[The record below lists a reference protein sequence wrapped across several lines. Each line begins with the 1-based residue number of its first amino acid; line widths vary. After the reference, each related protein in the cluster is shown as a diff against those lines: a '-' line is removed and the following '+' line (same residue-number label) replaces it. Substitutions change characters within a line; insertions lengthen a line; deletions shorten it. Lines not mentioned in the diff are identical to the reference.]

1 MRFFGYYFFSFSNYA
16 KIKINFYT
24 LLCKKMN
31 CLKKST
37 NGWIFEMN
45 KSPKLENQGKMTNF
59 DALFK

>member
-1 MRFFGYYFFSFSNYA
+1 MP
-16 KIKINFYT
+16 FYT
-24 LLCKKMN
+24 LLYKKMN

-37 NGWIFEMN
+37 SGWIFEMN